1 MEKRRV
7 YRGHCPNESFF
18 EVELEQDCRNC
29 EYFARCRKKEIIRSK
44 KARQRRNFLLAW
56 GVVLSVIAII
66 VMLIVFG
73 ITSIAKSIRGNSK
86 EDAVSSVSQIYIV
99 NVAIPEDN
107 QQLVAENGVE
117 DTPFDAITGEIQ
129 ATSLANQTTQVPY
142 ISAYEAGASYY
153 YDLTFEE
160 KVYIAKVVYKEARG
174 EVFEGQVAVAAVI
187 LNRYMSNDR
196 RFDRDSIYSVVTQSG
211 QFASIG
217 NVSMDNLNSAFS
229 CMEAVEAACKGWD
242 PTRAMFSEGAKFF
255 FNPDGDMSESAKLE
269 REGIETYR
277 IGNHLFH
284 NDFNPA

>member
-1 MEKRRV
+1 MRNVEKRD
-7 YRGHCPNESFF
+7 NQAEESKAKT
-18 EVELEQDCRNC
+18 EL
-29 EYFARCRKKEIIRSK
+29 
-44 KARQRRNFLLAW
+44 LLAW

-66 VMLIVFG
+66 IMLIVFG

-99 NVAIPEDN
+99 NVAIPEGN
-107 QQLVAENGVE
+107 QLHNDVSEVEAIAE
-117 DTPFDAITGEIQ
+117 EIQ
-129 ATSLANQTTQVPY
+129 ALPLVNQTTTPS

-174 EVFEGQVAVAAVI
+174 EVFEGQVAVAAVV
-187 LNRYMSNDR
+187 LNRYVSNDR

-217 NVSMDNLNSAFS
+217 NVSMDNLNSVIS
-229 CMEAVEAACKGWD
+229 CMDAVEAACKGWD
-242 PTRAMFSEGAKFF
+242 PTRVKFPEGAKFF
-255 FNPDGDMSESAKLE
+255 FNPDGDLSESAKLE
-269 REGIETYR
+269 REGIETYQ